1 MINKVS
7 KNICRYFQQP
17 FTIFAIFYSPFIN
30 KYYLINTH
38 TQFCSTKICRRA
50 HNVANRIIH
59 KLLTHILFTS
69 LRMIKINNQFS
80 VTGLIIKDFLNYLLI
95 SSFKYMFLQW
105 NILYKTPEQATDFY
119 PTTNNNIGLR
129 PIKINQTAQQVLVLF
144 HKFTKFDFIGTR
156 TSGSLLQ
163 IHRRDR
169 L

>member
-1 MINKVS
+1 M
-7 KNICRYFQQP
+7 
-17 FTIFAIFYSPFIN
+17 
-30 KYYLINTH
+30 
-38 TQFCSTKICRRA
+38 
-50 HNVANRIIH
+50 
-59 KLLTHILFTS
+59 LFTS
-69 LRMIKINNQFS
+69 LRMIKMNNQFS
-80 VTGLIIKDFLNYLLI
+80 VTGLIIKDFRNYLLI

-129 PIKINQTAQQVLVLF
+129 PIKINQTAQQALVFF